1 MQDPA
6 LCRGTCGGAGGSIEP
21 AAVIVGVGV
30 MEYGFPT
37 KVLTTAVV
45 ITIVCFVGVG
55 WYVWDSYQ
63 AFKAMQGRD
72 FRLQEL
78 SGSITSLGEAL
89 TMSALMGVATA
100 DPQWEER
107 YQRLWPQL

>member
-1 MQDPA
+1 
-6 LCRGTCGGAGGSIEP
+6 
-21 AAVIVGVGV
+21 
-30 MEYGFPT
+30 MEHGFPT
-37 KVLTTAVV
+37 KVLTAAVV
-45 ITIVCFVGVG
+45 ITVVFCGGVG

-63 AFKAMQGRD
+63 AFKAMQERD

-89 TMSALMGVATA
+89 TMSALMGVATG

-107 YQRLWPQL
+107 YQRLWPQLDTAIREAMALAPETYFT